1 MKKTILFL
9 LALTVFNSCS
19 SRKKTNDS
27 TFMKGFFSYYNTL
40 FNSKDALETEL
51 KNRDKAHKDNFYA
64 PYIQL
69 LTYDEQPLGT
79 NFSSGSGGM
88 FGNDPVGSGS
98 SSEPATGNRSRNS
111 GPPSPN
117 SSAFIGGPGSM
128 GSTRGSG
135 STGSSGQNA
144 GSRKG
149 ASILEISEAKALKA
163 ISKYSVMKGGEE
175 KNKKMFDAYI
185 LLAQSRLYRN
195 KPLEALDGLNFVF
208 SNMRKDKRIPLARI
222 YQAQA
227 YSKME
232 DYHRA
237 EEVFSDLKK
246 SKIKKQYRKL
256 LEIYYSEMLLAA
268 GKKQDAVNELDDA
281 YAVNKNRKLRSRIA
295 FLRGQILTELG
306 RNEEARESFVTAY
319 KNANNFE
326 FEVKSQIEIAKT
338 FNGKG
343 DDYQGAKAY
352 LEKISKKG
360 TYGSR
365 KNEFYYAL
373 GLMANKAGKQD
384 EAKEFFAQ
392 SLQEKISDPQV
403 RGLTYYEIGKAYF
416 EESDYLSA
424 GAFYDSSLAVM
435 TYEPAKILLEEQSSN
450 IKKVSANYYLI
461 KKNDSI
467 LALTKMPEA
476 ERIAYFNKFIDA
488 IKTKEAREELER
500 KKEERSKG
508 FDTGD
513 YSANS
518 PFAGNTGGFQDYGA
532 SKGGFYF
539 ANLGTV
545 AKGESSFKQIWG
557 DRALND
563 NWRTSARSASIV
575 DLKNTAMG
583 IANVPDPRRLE
594 PSFYIEKIP
603 TKNEEIL
610 ALKKAR
616 DTATLGLGRMYEN
629 FFSDT
634 PLATKTLYDLV
645 DTPPEE
651 EIKLQAL
658 YQIFAFNYEKN
669 PSAAERAKQ
678 MILSEYPYTSY
689 AEFVRNPK
697 NSSFSQSSEEVE
709 KLYAEAFDLYDK
721 EKYEESKALI
731 DGALEKYPK
740 DALVPKFSLLNAF
753 NIGKT
758 AGKEIMILQLEQI
771 ALNYAKTIEGEKAKE
786 MLKYL
791 KSDLEVEK
799 LDDQGN
805 VINSNSPAAPVQD
818 QNEMPNPDNNGPGR
832 PGSDTKS
839 SQPERPESAQ
849 PKSTQ
854 PVKAGTVEE
863 LQIK

>member
-9 LALTVFNSCS
+9 LAITVFNSCS

-79 NFSSGSGGM
+79 DFQSGSGGM
-88 FGNDPVGSGS
+88 FGNDPIESGAAS
-98 SSEPATGNRSRNS
+98 PTRNRNS
-111 GPPSPN
+111 GPPSPPN
-117 SSAFIGGPGSM
+117 SSSAMGGPGSM
-128 GSTRGSG
+128 GFSG
-135 STGSSGQNA
+135 NPNYSGNSGQ
-144 GSRKG
+144 SSETKKG

-208 SNMRKDKRIPLARI
+208 VNMRKDKRLPLARI

-237 EEVFSDLKK
+237 EEVFADLKK
-246 SKIKKQYRKL
+246 SKIKKEYRKL
-256 LEIYYSEMLLAA
+256 LEIYYSEMLLAS

-281 YAVNKNRKLRSRIA
+281 YVINKNRKLRSRIA
-295 FLRGQILTELG
+295 FLRGQILSELG
-306 RNEEARESFVTAY
+306 RNDEARESFATAY
-319 KNANNFE
+319 KNANDFE

-338 FNGKG
+338 FNGAG
-343 DDYQGAKAY
+343 DDYQGAKTY

-373 GLMANKAGKQD
+373 GLMANKAGKKD

-392 SLQEKISDPQV
+392 SLKEKVSDPQI

-416 EESDYLSA
+416 EASDYLSA

-435 TYEPAKILLEEQSSN
+435 TYQPSKILLEEYSAN

-476 ERIAYFNKFIDA
+476 ERIAFFNKYIDD
-488 IKTKEAREELER
+488 IKTKEAREEIER
-500 KKEERSKG
+500 KKDERSKG

-518 PFAGNTGGFQDYGA
+518 MFAGTTSGFQDFGG

-557 DRALND
+557 NRSLND
-563 NWRTSARSASIV
+563 NWRTSARSNSIE
-575 DLKNTAMG
+575 DLKNQAMG
-583 IANVPDPRRLE
+583 ITTAPDPRRLE
-594 PSFYIEKIP
+594 PNFYIEKIP
-603 TKNEEIL
+603 TKTEDIL

-616 DTATLGLGRMYEN
+616 DTASLGIGRMYETY
-629 FFSDT
+629 FSDT
-634 PLATKTLYDLV
+634 PLATKTLYDLA
-645 DTPPEE
+645 DTQPEE
-651 EIKLQAL
+651 DIKLQAL

-678 MILSEYPYTSY
+678 MILEEYPYTSY

-697 NSSFSQSSEEVE
+697 NSSFSQSAEEVE
-709 KLYAEAFDLYDK
+709 KLYAQAFDLYDK
-721 EKYEESKALI
+721 EQYEESRTLI

-771 ALNYAKTIEGEKAKE
+771 SLNYARTPEGEKAQE

-791 KSDLEVEK
+791 KSDLEVER
-799 LDDQGN
+799 LDEAGN
-805 VINSNSPAAPVQD
+805 VINSAQAPVPVEDQKEIEDSQRGVGPPSPLGASRRNQD
-818 QNEMPNPDNNGPGR
+818 IRSPNSNVL
-832 PGSDTKS
+832 
-839 SQPERPESAQ
+839 QPE
-849 PKSTQ
+849 
-854 PVKAGTVEE
+854 KAATKE
-863 LQIK
+863 LKMK

>member
-9 LALTVFNSCS
+9 LAITIFNSCS
-19 SRKKTNDS
+19 IRKKTNDS

-69 LTYDEQPLGT
+69 LTYDQQPLGSD
-79 NFSSGSGGM
+79 FQSGSGGM
-88 FGNDPVGSGS
+88 FANDPVGVGPAS
-98 SSEPATGNRSRNS
+98 SNKRNS
-111 GPPSPN
+111 GPPSPPN
-117 SSAFIGGPGSM
+117 SSSAMGGPGSL
-128 GSTRGSG
+128 GFSG
-135 STGSSGQNA
+135 NPNYAGNSGQY
-144 GSRKG
+144 SDIKKG

-237 EEVFSDLKK
+237 EEVFADLKK
-246 SKIKKQYRKL
+246 SKIKKEYRKL
-256 LEIYYSEMLLAA
+256 LEIYYSEMLLAS

-281 YAVNKNRKLRSRIA
+281 YVVNKNRKLRSRVA
-295 FLRGQILTELG
+295 FLRGQILSELG
-306 RNEEARESFVTAY
+306 RNEEARESFATAY
-319 KNANNFE
+319 KNANDFE

-338 FNGKG
+338 FNGEG
-343 DDYQGAKAY
+343 DDYQGAKSY

-373 GLMANKAGKQD
+373 GLMANKAGKKD

-392 SLQEKISDPQV
+392 SLKEKVSDPQI

-416 EESDYLSA
+416 EQSDYLSA

-435 TYEPAKILLEEQSSN
+435 TYQPSKILLEEYSAN

-467 LALTKMPEA
+467 LALTQMPET
-476 ERIAYFNKFIDA
+476 ERITFFNKYIDD
-488 IKTKEAREELER
+488 IKTKEAREEIER
-500 KKEERSKG
+500 KKEESTKG

-518 PFAGNTGGFQDYGA
+518 MFAGNTGGFQDFGGN
-532 SKGGFYF
+532 KGGFYF

-557 DRALND
+557 NRSLND
-563 NWRTSARSASIV
+563 NWRTSARSNTIE
-575 DLKNTAMG
+575 DLKNQAMG
-583 IANVPDPRRLE
+583 ITTAPDPRRLE
-594 PSFYIEKIP
+594 PNFYIEKIP
-603 TKNEEIL
+603 TKKEDIL

-616 DTATLGLGRMYEN
+616 DTASLGIGRMYETY
-629 FFSDT
+629 FSDT
-634 PLATKTLYDLV
+634 PLATKTLYDLA
-645 DTPPEE
+645 DTQPEE
-651 EIKLQAL
+651 DIKLQAL

-669 PSAAERAKQ
+669 PGAAERAKQ
-678 MILSEYPYTSY
+678 MILDEYPYTSY

-697 NSSFSQSSEEVE
+697 NSSFSQSAEEVE
-709 KLYAEAFDLYDK
+709 KLYTQAFDLYAQ
-721 EKYEESKALI
+721 EKYEESRTLI

-771 ALNYAKTIEGEKAKE
+771 SLNYAKTPEGEKATE

-791 KSDLEVEK
+791 KSDLEVER
-799 LDDQGN
+799 LDETGKTIN
-805 VINSNSPAAPVQD
+805 NNASINSSNDDEKEIPEV
-818 QNEMPNPDNNGPGR
+818 ERNGPPAP
-832 PGSDTKS
+832 PGSNMRRQEPRS
-839 SQPERPESAQ
+839 PNSNGFQPERTAVQ
-849 PKSTQ
+849 
-854 PVKAGTVEE
+854 E
-863 LQIK
+863 LKMK

>member
-1 MKKTILFL
+1 MKKTIFFL
-9 LALTVFNSCS
+9 LAITVFNSCS

-51 KNRDKAHKDNFYA
+51 KSRDKAHKDNFYA

-79 NFSSGSGGM
+79 DFQSGSGGM
-88 FGNDPVGSGS
+88 FGNDPMESRADNGRRG
-98 SSEPATGNRSRNS
+98 RNS
-111 GPPSPN
+111 GPPSPPGSFGN
-117 SSAFIGGPGSM
+117 SGSMNGNSSM
-128 GSTRGSG
+128 GSP
-135 STGSSGQNA
+135 GQNPA
-144 GSRKG
+144 TKKG

-208 SNMRKDKRIPLARI
+208 ANMRKDKRIPLARI

-237 EEVFSDLKK
+237 EEVFVDLKK
-246 SKIKKQYRKL
+246 SKIKKEYRKL
-256 LEIYYSEMLLAA
+256 LEIYYSEMLLAS

-281 YAVNKNRKLRSRIA
+281 YVVNKNRKLRSRIA
-295 FLRGQILTELG
+295 FLRGQILTDLG
-306 RNEEARESFVTAY
+306 RNEEARESFATAY
-319 KNANNFE
+319 KNANDFE

-338 FNGKG
+338 FNGKD
-343 DDYQGAKAY
+343 DDYQGAKNY

-373 GLMANKAGKQD
+373 GLMANKAGKKD
-384 EAKEFFAQ
+384 EAKEFFAKA
-392 SLQEKISDPQV
+392 LKEKVSDPQV

-416 EESDYLSA
+416 EDSDYLSA

-435 TYEPAKILLEEQSSN
+435 TYEPAKIILEEQSSN

-461 KKNDSI
+461 KRNDSI

-476 ERIAYFNKFIDA
+476 ERIAYFNQHIEA

-508 FDTGD
+508 FDSGD
-513 YSANS
+513 YAANS
-518 PFAGNTGGFQDYGA
+518 LFAGNTGGFQEFSGG
-532 SKGGFYF
+532 KGGFYF

-545 AKGESSFKQIWG
+545 AKGESTFKQLWG
-557 DRALND
+557 NRSLND
-563 NWRTSARSASIV
+563 NWRTSARSSSIE
-575 DLKNTAMG
+575 DLKNQAMG
-583 IANVPDPRRLE
+583 IATAPDPRRLE
-594 PSFYIEKIP
+594 PEFYIEKIP
-603 TKNEEIL
+603 TKTEDIL

-616 DTATLGLGRMYEN
+616 DTATLGIGRMYET

-669 PSAAERAKQ
+669 PAAAERAKE
-678 MILSEYPYTSY
+678 MILSEFPYTSY

-697 NSSFSQSSEEVE
+697 NNSFSQSAEEVE
-709 KLYAEAFDLYDK
+709 KLYAQAFDLYDK
-721 EKYEESKALI
+721 EKFEESKTII

-771 ALNYAKTIEGEKAKE
+771 ALNYAKTPEGEKARE
-786 MLKYL
+786 MLNYL
-791 KSDLEVEK
+791 KSDLEIEN
-799 LDDQGN
+799 LDAEGN
-805 VINSNSPAAPVQD
+805 KVNLNAPQIPLNNQKEMEMEESENDGAPV
-818 QNEMPNPDNNGPGR
+818 PPG
-832 PGSDTKS
+832 GNTKS
-839 SQPERPESAQ
+839 PQTRSPKINEAQ
-849 PKSTQ
+849 QLKRGSLKE
-854 PVKAGTVEE
+854 VK
-863 LQIK
+863 LL

>member
-9 LALTVFNSCS
+9 LAITVFNSCS

-51 KNRDKAHKDNFYA
+51 KNRDKAYKDNFYA

-79 NFSSGSGGM
+79 DLHSGGGAGM
-88 FGNDPVGSGS
+88 LGDDPVS
-98 SSEPATGNRSRNS
+98 SQSNSARGRNAG
-111 GPPSPN
+111 GPPSPPG
-117 SSAFIGGPGSM
+117 SFGSM
-128 GSTRGSG
+128 GSPG
-135 STGSSGQNA
+135 GSSQNFIPK
-144 GSRKG
+144 RG

-163 ISKYSVMKGGEE
+163 IAKYSVIKGGEE

-195 KPLEALDGLNFVF
+195 KPLEALEGLNFIF
-208 SNMRKDKRIPLARI
+208 ANMRKDKRLPLARI
-222 YQAQA
+222 YQGLA
-227 YSKME
+227 YSKMA
-232 DYHRA
+232 DYTRA
-237 EEVFSDLKK
+237 EDVFSDVKK
-246 SKIKKQYRKL
+246 SKIKKEYRKL
-256 LEIYYSEMLLAA
+256 LEIYYAEMLLQA

-281 YAVNKNRKLRSRIA
+281 YVINKNRKLRSRIS
-295 FLRGQILTELG
+295 FLRGQILAELG

-319 KNANNFE
+319 KNANDFE

-338 FNGKG
+338 FNGKD
-343 DDYQGAKAY
+343 DDYQGAKTY

-373 GLMANKAGKQD
+373 GLMANKAGKKD
-384 EAKEFFAQ
+384 EAKVYFAQ
-392 SLQEKISDPQV
+392 AIQEKVSDPQV

-435 TYEPAKILLEEQSSN
+435 TYEPSKILLEEYSAN
-450 IKKVSANYYLI
+450 IKKVSSNYYLI
-461 KKNDSI
+461 KRNDSI

-476 ERIAYFNKFIDA
+476 ERIAYFDQFIND

-500 KKEERSKG
+500 KKDERSKG

-513 YSANS
+513 YAANS
-518 PFAGNTGGFQDYGA
+518 PFVGNSAGFEDFST

-557 DRALND
+557 NRSLND
-563 NWRTSARSASIV
+563 NWRTSARSTSIE
-575 DLKNTAMG
+575 DLKSEAMG
-583 IANVPDPRRLE
+583 ISNAPDPRRLE

-603 TKNEEIL
+603 TNPNEIFE
-610 ALKKAR
+610 LKKAR
-616 DTATLGLGRMYEN
+616 DTASLGLGRMYETY
-629 FFSDT
+629 FSDT
-634 PLATKTLYDLV
+634 PLATKTLYDLI
-645 DTPPEE
+645 DNRPEE

-658 YQIFAFNYEKN
+658 YQIFAFNYEEN

-678 MILSEYPYTSY
+678 LILTEYPYTSY

-697 NSSFSQSSEEVE
+697 NNSFSPSAEEVE
-709 KLYAEAFDLYDK
+709 KLYAQAFDLYDQ
-721 EKYEESKALI
+721 EKYEESKTVIEAALV
-731 DGALEKYPK
+731 KYPK

-758 AGKEIMILQLEQI
+758 VGKEIMILQLEQI
-771 ALNYAKTIEGEKAKE
+771 ALNYSKTAEGEKAEE
-786 MLKYL
+786 MLKFL
-791 KSDLEVEK
+791 KSDLEIEN
-799 LDDQGN
+799 LDAQGN
-805 VINSNSPAAPVQD
+805 KMMTNPPLTPVPNSNDNGTMETDDPPSSPAVKPRSIELDTAKEMDSEPLQKLPV
-818 QNEMPNPDNNGPGR
+818 G
-832 PGSDTKS
+832 K
-839 SQPERPESAQ
+839 
-849 PKSTQ
+849 
-854 PVKAGTVEE
+854 VK
-863 LQIK
+863 

>member
-9 LALTVFNSCS
+9 LAISVFNSCS
-19 SRKKTNDS
+19 TRKKTNDS

-40 FNSKDALETEL
+40 YNSKDALETEL

-79 NFSSGSGGM
+79 NFQANSGGM
-88 FGNDPVGSGS
+88 FGDDPMESSTRSSSPNRSQNSFAPSSPPGGS
-98 SSEPATGNRSRNS
+98 SASHGNFGQNS
-111 GPPSPN
+111 GLK
-117 SSAFIGGPGSM
+117 
-128 GSTRGSG
+128 
-135 STGSSGQNA
+135 
-144 GSRKG
+144 KG

-195 KPLEALDGLNFVF
+195 KALEALDGLNVVF
-208 SNMRKDKRIPLARI
+208 ANMGKDKRIPLAQI

-237 EEVFSDLKK
+237 EEVFADLKK
-246 SKIKKQYRKL
+246 SKIKKEYRKL
-256 LEIYYSEMLLAA
+256 LEIYYSEMLLQS

-281 YAVNKNRKLRSRIA
+281 YVVNKNRKLRSRIA
-295 FLRGQILTELG
+295 FLRGQVLSELG
-306 RNEEARESFVTAY
+306 RNEEARESFALAY
-319 KNANNFE
+319 KNANDFE

-338 FNGKG
+338 FNGKD
-343 DDYQGAKAY
+343 DDYEGAKSY

-360 TYGSR
+360 TYASR

-373 GLMANKAGKQD
+373 GLMANKAGKKE
-384 EAKEFFAQ
+384 EAKAFFAQ
-392 SLQEKISDPQV
+392 SLKEKISDPQV

-416 EESDYLSA
+416 EKSDYLSA

-435 TYEPAKILLEEQSSN
+435 TYQPSKILLEAQSAN

-467 LALTKMPEA
+467 LALTKMPEE
-476 ERIAYFNKFIDA
+476 ERIAYFNKLIEG

-500 KKEERSKG
+500 KKAERSKG

-518 PFAGNTGGFQDYGA
+518 PFAGNTGGFQDFGNT
-532 SKGGFYF
+532 KGGFYF

-557 DRALND
+557 NRSLND
-563 NWRTSARSASIV
+563 NWRTLVKSSSIE
-575 DLKNTAMG
+575 DLKNEAMG
-583 IANVPDPRRLE
+583 ITSAPDPRRLE

-603 TKNEEIL
+603 TKTADIL

-616 DTATLGLGRMYEN
+616 DTASLGLGRMYETY
-629 FFSDT
+629 FSDT

-645 DTPPEE
+645 DTQPEE
-651 EIKLQAL
+651 DIKLQAL
-658 YQIFAFNYEKN
+658 YQIFAFNYEKT
-669 PSAAERAKQ
+669 PSAADRAKQ
-678 MILSEYPYTSY
+678 MILTEYPYTSY

-697 NSSFSQSSEEVE
+697 NNSFSQSDEEVE
-709 KLYAEAFDLYDK
+709 KLYAQAFDLYDK
-721 EKYEESKALI
+721 EKYDESKTLI
-731 DGALEKYPK
+731 DVALEKYPK

-753 NIGKT
+753 NSGKT

-771 ALNYAKTIEGEKAKE
+771 ALNYAKTPEGEKARE

-805 VINSNSPAAPVQD
+805 TISTNQPAATVEDSNQSLDSENTVPPIR
-818 QNEMPNPDNNGPGR
+818 PNFNSQSEQ
-832 PGSDTKS
+832 PGSPKANGMQPNIMKVKS
-839 SQPERPESAQ
+839 ARLPAESL
-849 PKSTQ
+849 K
-854 PVKAGTVEE
+854 
-863 LQIK
+863 

>member
-9 LALTVFNSCS
+9 LAVTVFNSCS
-19 SRKKTNDS
+19 TQKKTNDS

-40 FNSKDALETEL
+40 YNSKDALETEL

-69 LTYDEQPLGT
+69 LTYDEQPLGSD
-79 NFSSGSGGM
+79 FQAGSGGM
-88 FGNDPVGSGS
+88 FGNDSG
-98 SSEPATGNRSRNS
+98 PASPGRNRNS
-111 GPPSPN
+111 GPPSPPN
-117 SSAFIGGPGSM
+117 SNSGIGGPGSL
-128 GSTRGSG
+128 GFSGNPNYTGNSG
-135 STGSSGQNA
+135 SNSEIK
-144 GSRKG
+144 KG
-149 ASILEISEAKALKA
+149 ASILEISEVKALKA

-175 KNKKMFDAYI
+175 KNKRMFDAYI
-185 LLAQSRLYRN
+185 LLAQSRLYRD

-208 SNMRKDKRIPLARI
+208 SNMRKDKRLPLARI

-237 EEVFSDLKK
+237 EEVFAELKK
-246 SKIKKQYRKL
+246 SKIKKEYRKL
-256 LEIYYSEMLLAA
+256 LEIYYSEMLLAS

-281 YAVNKNRKLRSRIA
+281 YVVNKNRKLRSRIA
-295 FLRGQILTELG
+295 FLRGQILSELG

-319 KNANNFE
+319 KNANDFE

-338 FNGKG
+338 FNGEG
-343 DDYQGAKAY
+343 DDYEGAKNY

-373 GLMANKAGKQD
+373 GLMANKAGKKD
-384 EAKEFFAQ
+384 EAKEYFAL
-392 SLQEKISDPQV
+392 SLKEKESDPQI

-416 EESDYLSA
+416 EQSDYLSA
-424 GAFYDSSLAVM
+424 GAFYDSSLAAM
-435 TYEPAKILLEEQSSN
+435 TYQPSKILLEEYSAN

-467 LALTKMPEA
+467 LALTKMSEA
-476 ERIAYFNKFIDA
+476 ERIAFFNIYIED
-488 IKTKEAREELER
+488 IKIKETREEIER
-500 KKEERSKG
+500 KKEERTKG

-513 YSANS
+513 YAANS
-518 PFAGNTGGFQDYGA
+518 MFAGNTGGFQDFGG

-539 ANLGTV
+539 ANQGTV

-557 DRALND
+557 NRSLSD
-563 NWRTSARSASIV
+563 NWRTSARSNSIE
-575 DLKNTAMG
+575 DLKNQAMG
-583 IANVPDPRRLE
+583 ITTAPDPRRLE
-594 PSFYIEKIP
+594 ADFYMEKIP
-603 TKNEEIL
+603 TKTEDIL

-616 DTATLGLGRMYEN
+616 DTASLGIGRMYETY
-629 FFSDT
+629 FSDT
-634 PLATKTLYDLV
+634 PLATKTLYDLA
-645 DTPPEE
+645 DNQPEE
-651 EIKLQAL
+651 DIKLQAL

-678 MILSEYPYTSY
+678 MILEEYPYTSY

-697 NSSFSQSSEEVE
+697 NSSFSQSAEEVE
-709 KLYAEAFDLYDK
+709 KLYSQAFDLYAN
-721 EKYEESKALI
+721 ENYEESRVLI

-771 ALNYAKTIEGEKAKE
+771 SLNYYKTPEGEKAAE

-791 KSDLEVEK
+791 KSDLEVER
-799 LDDQGN
+799 LDETGKAFN
-805 VINSNSPAAPVQD
+805 NKVPA
-818 QNEMPNPDNNGPGR
+818 
-832 PGSDTKS
+832 KS
-839 SQPERPESAQ
+839 SIEEEIEIPEVERRSGPPSPPGANTEFQEPRSPNGFRPE
-849 PKSTQ
+849 K
-854 PVKAGTVEE
+854 TVDQE
-863 LQIK
+863 IKIK

>member
-9 LALTVFNSCS
+9 LAITVFNSCS

-69 LTYDEQPLGT
+69 LTYDEQTLGSD
-79 NFSSGSGGM
+79 FQSGSGGM
-88 FGNDPVGSGS
+88 FGNDPIGSG
-98 SSEPATGNRSRNS
+98 PASPTRNRNS
-111 GPPSPN
+111 GPPSPPN
-117 SSAFIGGPGSM
+117 SSASMGGPGSM
-128 GSTRGSG
+128 SFSG
-135 STGSSGQNA
+135 NSSYSGNSGQN
-144 GSRKG
+144 SETKRG

-208 SNMRKDKRIPLARI
+208 ANMRKDKRLPLARI

-237 EEVFSDLKK
+237 EEVFADLKK
-246 SKIKKQYRKL
+246 SKIKKEYRKL
-256 LEIYYSEMLLAA
+256 LEIYYSEMLLAS

-281 YAVNKNRKLRSRIA
+281 YIINKNRKLRSRIA
-295 FLRGQILTELG
+295 FLRGQILSELG
-306 RNEEARESFVTAY
+306 RNEEARESFATAY
-319 KNANNFE
+319 KNANDFE

-338 FNGKG
+338 FNGAG
-343 DDYQGAKAY
+343 DDYQGAKTY

-373 GLMANKAGKQD
+373 GLMANKAGKKD

-392 SLQEKISDPQV
+392 SLKEKVSDPQI

-435 TYEPAKILLEEQSSN
+435 TYQPSKILLEEYSAN

-476 ERIAYFNKFIDA
+476 ERIAYFNKYIDD
-488 IKTKEAREELER
+488 IKTKEAREEIER

-518 PFAGNTGGFQDYGA
+518 MFAGAAGGFQDFGG

-557 DRALND
+557 NRSLND
-563 NWRTSARSASIV
+563 NWRTSARSNSIE
-575 DLKNTAMG
+575 DLKNQAMG
-583 IANVPDPRRLE
+583 ITTAPDPRRLE
-594 PSFYIEKIP
+594 PNFYIEKIP
-603 TKNEEIL
+603 TKTEDIL

-616 DTATLGLGRMYEN
+616 DTASLGIGRMYETY
-629 FFSDT
+629 FSDT
-634 PLATKTLYDLV
+634 PLATKTLYDLA
-645 DTPPEE
+645 DTQPEE
-651 EIKLQAL
+651 DVKLQAL

-669 PSAAERAKQ
+669 PSASERAKQ
-678 MILSEYPYTSY
+678 MILDEYPYTSY

-697 NSSFSQSSEEVE
+697 NSSFAKSDEEVE
-709 KLYAEAFDLYDK
+709 KLYAQAFDLYDK
-721 EKYEESKALI
+721 EQYDESRTMI

-771 ALNYAKTIEGEKAKE
+771 SLNYAKTPEGEKAAE

-791 KSDLEVEK
+791 KSDLQVES
-799 LDDQGN
+799 LDETGN
-805 VINSNSPAAPVQD
+805 VINANQPAVPNED
-818 QNEMPNPDNNGPGR
+818 QKEMPDTERRNGPPSP
-832 PGSDTKS
+832 PGANTGIQETKTPDLKGL
-839 SQPERPESAQ
+839 QPERAAVQEM
-849 PKSTQ
+849 KM
-854 PVKAGTVEE
+854 K
-863 LQIK
+863 

>member
-9 LALTVFNSCS
+9 LAITVFNSCS
-19 SRKKTNDS
+19 SRKQTNDS

-69 LTYDEQPLGT
+69 LTYDEQPLGSD
-79 NFSSGSGGM
+79 FQSGSGGM
-88 FGNDPVGSGS
+88 FGNDPVPSG
-98 SSEPATGNRSRNS
+98 PASPTRNRNS
-111 GPPSPN
+111 GPPSPPG
-117 SSAFIGGPGSM
+117 SSFSTGGPGSLDY
-128 GSTRGSG
+128 SG
-135 STGSSGQNA
+135 NSGQN
-144 GSRKG
+144 SETKRG

-163 ISKYSVMKGGEE
+163 ISQYSVMKGGEE

-185 LLAQSRLYRN
+185 LLAQSRLYQN

-208 SNMRKDKRIPLARI
+208 SNMRKDKRLPLARI

-237 EEVFSDLKK
+237 EEVFADLKK
-246 SKIKKQYRKL
+246 SKIKKEYRKL
-256 LEIYYSEMLLAA
+256 LEIYYSEMLLAS

-281 YAVNKNRKLRSRIA
+281 YVVNKNRKLRSRIA
-295 FLRGQILTELG
+295 FLRGQILAELG
-306 RNEEARESFVTAY
+306 RNEEARESFATAY
-319 KNANNFE
+319 KNANDFE

-338 FNGKG
+338 FNGAG
-343 DDYQGAKAY
+343 DDYEGAKSY

-373 GLMANKAGKQD
+373 GLMANKAGKKD

-392 SLQEKISDPQV
+392 SLKEKVSDPQI

-424 GAFYDSSLAVM
+424 GAFYDSSLAAM
-435 TYEPAKILLEEQSSN
+435 TYQPSKILLEEYSSN

-476 ERIAYFNKFIDA
+476 DRIAFFNKYIED
-488 IKTKEAREELER
+488 IKSKEAREEIER

-518 PFAGNTGGFQDYGA
+518 MFAGTTGGFQDYAG

-557 DRALND
+557 NRSLND
-563 NWRTSARSASIV
+563 NWRTSARSNSIE
-575 DLKNTAMG
+575 DLKNEAMG
-583 IANVPDPRRLE
+583 ITTAPDPRRLE
-594 PSFYIEKIP
+594 PNFYIEKIP
-603 TKNEEIL
+603 TKTEDIL

-616 DTATLGLGRMYEN
+616 DTASLGIGRMYETY
-629 FFSDT
+629 FSDT
-634 PLATKTLYDLV
+634 PLATKTLYDLA
-645 DTPPEE
+645 DTQPEE
-651 EIKLQAL
+651 DIKLQAL
-658 YQIFAFNYEKN
+658 YQIFAFNYENN

-678 MILSEYPYTSY
+678 MILDEFPYTSY

-697 NSSFSQSSEEVE
+697 NNSFATSAEEVE
-709 KLYAEAFDLYDK
+709 KLYARAFDLYDK
-721 EKYEESKALI
+721 EKYEESRILI

-771 ALNYAKTIEGEKAKE
+771 SLNYAKTPEGEKATE

-791 KSDLEVEK
+791 KSDLQVES
-799 LDDQGN
+799 LDETGN
-805 VINSNSPAAPVQD
+805 VISPNQPEVPIED
-818 QNEMPNPDNNGPGR
+818 QEEVLDTEKRRGPPSPPSANTGIQEFKT
-832 PGSDTKS
+832 PELQGL
-839 SQPERPESAQ
+839 QPERAAVQ
-849 PKSTQ
+849 
-854 PVKAGTVEE
+854 
-863 LQIK
+863 QIKMK